1 MNGGLFFGCDMR
13 EVTSESSTEEAAGA
27 GEKRSCGEIWGRS
40 IGEET
45 TQGGEPRGTQLPKV
59 GVGTSCTGP

>member
-27 GEKRSCGEIWGRS
+27 GEKRSSVGRY
-40 IGEET
+40 
-45 TQGGEPRGTQLPKV
+45 GGEAWGKRPPKEV
-59 GVGTSCTGP
+59 SPGAPSFQRWG

>member
-1 MNGGLFFGCDMR
+1 MR